1 MELSIAYAIE
11 TAGGARVVLGNSDL
25 ARADTDWIGYLDPDQ
40 GITGLLDG
48 PDIRTSSQVRP
59 AADGAQIGPGWR
71 AMRSGTIQGMLDPN
85 ATTATRETYADRL
98 RLVMHGCVR
107 QNATLRW
114 TPSGDGIERELAVR
128 CAARPDIRGRQPT
141 TFMVTLTSPDV
152 TIGSSE
158 VQEVVLEPGG
168 GVETAAMVN
177 LGTVP
182 AWPTFEVYGPLTSL
196 ALGHDA
202 GNPPYI
208 TLIPVAGRPI
218 GGGFRAFVYAER
230 RLVLRQEYDVL
241 EPTTETYNESV
252 HPASVWWQIPAGANV
267 ASASAAG
274 DSPDTQVIVRWR
286 HAWP

>member
-11 TAGGARVVLGNSDL
+11 TAGGARVVVGNSDL

-59 AADGAQIGPGWR
+59 VADGAQIGPGWR

-85 ATTATRETYADRL
+85 STTATREAYADRL
-98 RLVMHGCVR
+98 RLVMHDCVR
-107 QNATLRW
+107 QDATLRW

-168 GVETAAMVN
+168 GVETLAMTN
-177 LGTVP
+177 LGTVA
-182 AWPTFEVYGPLTSL
+182 AWPTFDVRGPLSSL
-196 ALGHDA
+196 ALGHA
-202 GNPPYI
+202 GGDPPLVNI
-208 TLIPVAGRPI
+208 IPPDGTLP
-218 GGGFRAFVYAER
+218 GGLRYMIYAER
-230 RLVLRQEYDVL
+230 RLVLLQEVDVL
-241 EPTTETYNESV
+241 DPITVVQNEAV
-252 HPASVWWQIPAGANV
+252 HPASEWWQVPAGVSV

-274 DSPDTQVIVRWR
+274 DTTDTRITVRWR
-286 HAWP
+286 HTWP